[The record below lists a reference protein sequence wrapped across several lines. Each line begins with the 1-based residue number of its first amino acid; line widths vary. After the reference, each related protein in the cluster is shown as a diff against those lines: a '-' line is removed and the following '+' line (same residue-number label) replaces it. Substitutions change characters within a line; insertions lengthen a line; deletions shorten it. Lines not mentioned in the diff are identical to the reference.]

1 MCKPIAGLNLN
12 TEKKEREADMK
23 KAWSMALIL
32 ILVVAVVIPMA
43 AQADT
48 QAADPVKKDMWAGR
62 DIKVGSVWLWN
73 DADNIYVQYN
83 TEECWQLTETHL
95 DVAKTFVDIP
105 KTRSGNPKVG
115 HFAQPDGIRTGMEHD
130 PAVHT
135 YTYEVPLDGLSGWIV
150 IAAHAVVV
158 NCDGREETAWGG
170 CNPFHPPDYRG
181 GNWAHYTRYYIQ

>member
-1 MCKPIAGLNLN
+1 
-12 TEKKEREADMK
+12 MK

-43 AQADT
+43 AQAHT
-48 QAADPVKKDMWAGR
+48 EADPAKKDMWAGR

-83 TEECWQLTETHL
+83 TEGCWQLTETHL
-95 DVAKTFVDIP
+95 DVAQTFADIP

-115 HFAQPDGIRTGMEHD
+115 HFALPDGTRTGMEHD
-130 PAVHT
+130 TAVPVHT
-135 YTYEVPLDGLSGWIV
+135 YTYVVPLDGLSGWVV
-150 IAAHAVVV
+150 IAAHAVV

-181 GNWAHYTRYYIQ
+181 GNWAHYTWYYIQ